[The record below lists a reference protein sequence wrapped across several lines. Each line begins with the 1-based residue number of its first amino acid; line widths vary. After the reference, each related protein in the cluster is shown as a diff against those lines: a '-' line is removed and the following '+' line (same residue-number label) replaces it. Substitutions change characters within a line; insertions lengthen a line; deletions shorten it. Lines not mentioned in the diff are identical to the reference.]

1 MCCRSGSALQPS
13 LELCRAVGAAP
24 ALPPESGLLRIP
36 ERDLEISGGGQRI
49 LQPELPCAVSVSCSS
64 LCSSS
69 RAGHWDV
76 LAVGRGRLGSS
87 SKDSTKQALASR
99 NLVP

>member
-1 MCCRSGSALQPS
+1 M
-13 LELCRAVGAAP
+13 GAAP
-24 ALPPESGLLRIP
+24 ALHLRGDFLESLR
-36 ERDLEISGGGQRI
+36 EIWSGAENLTAGA
-49 LQPELPCAVSVSCSS
+49 AVPMSCSS

-76 LAVGRGRLGSS
+76 LAVGCGCLGSS
-87 SKDSTKQALASR
+87 SMDSTKQASASP